1 MSIYI
6 IVLLVM
12 RAKVCLFYYYS
23 DTKGLS
29 DKANVIK
36 SAGERDSLWSPGWSP
51 RETKELRAYLGD
63 RIKTTLKRRKE
74 RSWLCS
80 RRRTNCSYRST
91 TSDFY

>member
-36 SAGERDSLWSPGWSP
+36 SAGERDGLWSPGWSP
-51 RETKELRAYLGD
+51 SRNQGTASLPWRENKDDAKKKKRTELVVQQEKDKLQLSFD
-63 RIKTTLKRRKE
+63 
-74 RSWLCS
+74 
-80 RRRTNCSYRST
+80 N
-91 TSDFY
+91 

>member
-1 MSIYI
+1 MYVYYI

-36 SAGERDSLWSPGWSP
+36 SAGERDGLWSPGWSP
-51 RETKELRAYLGD
+51 RETKELRAYLGE
-63 RIKTTLKRRKE
+63 RIKTTLKEEK
-74 RSWLCS
+74 
-80 RRRTNCSYRST
+80 RTELGCAAGEGQIALSFDN
-91 TSDFY
+91 

>member
-36 SAGERDSLWSPGWSP
+36 SAGERDGLWSPGWSP
-51 RETKELRAYLGD
+51 RETKELRAYLGE
-63 RIKTTLKRRKE
+63 RIKTTLKRR
-74 RSWLCS
+74 
-80 RRRTNCSYRST
+80 RRTELVVQQEKDKLQLSFH
-91 TSDFY
+91 D

>member
-36 SAGERDSLWSPGWSP
+36 SAGEGQFVESWVEPSRNQGTASLPW
-51 RETKELRAYLGD
+51 R
-63 RIKTTLKRRKE
+63 
-74 RSWLCS
+74 
-80 RRRTNCSYRST
+80 
-91 TSDFY
+91 